1 MRGGKINEKE
11 VIKRRD
17 KDKRLKEVVKE
28 SEHNKR

>member
-28 SEHNKR
+28 REHNKR